1 MGARGR
7 SVPGTPGPAQ
17 GQAQPPPAPVSR
29 THRSLT
35 PSVFIVT
42 SLSFCARCDLCKYH
56 LVSDTKKLLPLYKYH
71 IYIIYKY
78 PIFYF
83 CMIVFRFLRQ
93 KLWEHIHFLFH
104 IVRSILRL
112 CYNLDYN

>member
-7 SVPGTPGPAQ
+7 SVPGTPGPAL

-29 THRSLT
+29 TQRSLT

-42 SLSFCARCDLCKYH
+42 SLSFCVRCDLCKYH

-71 IYIIYKY
+71 IYIIYIY
-78 PIFYF
+78 INTLFSIF
-83 CMIVFRFLRQ
+83 V
-93 KLWEHIHFLFH
+93 
-104 IVRSILRL
+104 
-112 CYNLDYN
+112 